1 MLWIFL
7 QIFQL
12 AVKLWA
18 GIELVCEFI
27 QAVEAFVDRFEVD
40 RINSSTVHSV
50 LFKCLRREA
59 SLTAEGN
66 PEKRVKNFFSNIDND
81 VLELCSKF
89 PCRRDE
95 IVREYLKSLSYLHRA
110 QDRRR
115 KGDILS
121 REDRVRLQYSPVR
134 IVKELMSEIE
144 NSVRDKKSR
153 SNLTV
158 VPNDGSL
165 EVDASCSHLSQETE
179 ENNTAC
185 VEDPADGKII
195 GTVENTSRRKETA
208 GVDRRWELG
217 LLLRMKEKIMNKTVK
232 TKKPVVK
239 RVVWGSNH
247 IPEIFR
253 YIIRSYS
260 SSAFRFAALKSNRSY
275 KPGD

>member
-1 MLWIFL
+1 M
-7 QIFQL
+7 
-12 AVKLWA
+12 
-18 GIELVCEFI
+18 
-27 QAVEAFVDRFEVD
+27 
-40 RINSSTVHSV
+40 
-50 LFKCLRREA
+50 
-59 SLTAEGN
+59 
-66 PEKRVKNFFSNIDND
+66 
-81 VLELCSKF
+81 
-89 PCRRDE
+89 
-95 IVREYLKSLSYLHRA
+95 REYLKSLSYLHRA

-115 KGDILS
+115 KGDTLS
-121 REDRVRLQYSPVR
+121 KEDRLRLQHSPVK
-134 IVKELMSEIE
+134 IVKELISEIE

-179 ENNTAC
+179 ENNTAY

>member
-1 MLWIFL
+1 M
-7 QIFQL
+7 
-12 AVKLWA
+12 
-18 GIELVCEFI
+18 
-27 QAVEAFVDRFEVD
+27 
-40 RINSSTVHSV
+40 
-50 LFKCLRREA
+50 
-59 SLTAEGN
+59 
-66 PEKRVKNFFSNIDND
+66 FSNIDKD

-89 PCRRDE
+89 PYKREE
-95 IVREYLKSLSYLHRA
+95 IVREYLKSLSYLHQA

-115 KGDILS
+115 KGDTLL

-158 VPNDGSL
+158 VPNDGNL
-165 EVDASCSHLSQETE
+165 EVKRLQEDGNRAGAEYESSVRTMSKE
-179 ENNTAC
+179 KTSARSEYFSDETIVPK
-185 VEDPADGKII
+185 VESTDNLEDGKIN
-195 GTVENTSRRKETA
+195 GTVENTSRQKKAAR
-208 GVDRRWELG
+208 VDRRWELE
-217 LLLRMKEKIMNKTVK
+217 LLTRMKEKLLNKTEK
-232 TKKPVVK
+232 TTKSIVK

-247 IPEIFR
+247 IPKILL